1 MLLLGDIAVNK
12 SNVLS
17 ATTKMIAKRREVEVK
32 ETEMMTA
39 TKNAMT
45 ATSRKLEEAGLL
57 PEPFY
62 PLNILGLNELL

>member
-32 ETEMMTA
+32 ETEI
-39 TKNAMT
+39 MT

-62 PLNILGLNELL
+62 LLNILGLNELL